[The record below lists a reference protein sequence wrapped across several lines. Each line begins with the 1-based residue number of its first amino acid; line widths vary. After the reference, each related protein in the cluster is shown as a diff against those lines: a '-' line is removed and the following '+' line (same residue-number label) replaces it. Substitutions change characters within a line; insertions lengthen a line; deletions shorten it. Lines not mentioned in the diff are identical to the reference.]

1 MSENTIGEYGEK
13 KSFVGQHDSP
23 VSYDKSRSPDIT
35 QPSLADAEQEYI
47 VGQVGYHNGVTTI
60 IPVSTPDMTNS
71 DTNTL
76 DTTASE
82 ANLSAKYKNPNV
94 KQDTS
99 QMPPSNGQEPRI

>member
-1 MSENTIGEYGEK
+1 MEYI
-13 KSFVGQHDSP
+13 KS
-23 VSYDKSRSPDIT
+23 
-35 QPSLADAEQEYI
+35 PSLADAEQEYN
-47 VGQVGYHNGVTTI
+47 VGKVGYHNGVSTI

-82 ANLSAKYKNPNV
+82 KNLSAKYKYPNV

-99 QMPPSNGQEPRI
+99 EMPPSNGQEPSI